1 MPNSPLFKQ
10 MPPGSPASVKQV
22 PSVSPKTKPP
32 PVEAPPAK
40 TLLKETIEFCKSFNQ
55 FQDRIKVEY
64 QKLLKEMNERD
75 KEVRRMSEL
84 EEMTRRAKSSPR
96 STSKSPQ
103 REQSKVPE
111 RQTLMDKAYR
121 EKPKVPKP

>member
-1 MPNSPLFKQ
+1 
-10 MPPGSPASVKQV
+10 MPPGSPAAVKQV
-22 PSVSPKTKPP
+22 PNVSPKTKPP